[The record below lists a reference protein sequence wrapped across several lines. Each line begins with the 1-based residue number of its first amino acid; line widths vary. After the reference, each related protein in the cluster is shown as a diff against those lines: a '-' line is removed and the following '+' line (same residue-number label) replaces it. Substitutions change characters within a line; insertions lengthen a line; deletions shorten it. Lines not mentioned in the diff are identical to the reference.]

1 MVETN
6 YKQLRMIWMK
16 LEAFLN
22 KQQKIHVSCQTW
34 KSLKSFLEH
43 NYMKSSFDFVYDLP
57 HEFILTIKRYN
68 LSSYEYVNIKYQQI
82 ELKWA
87 SIYPAWIEFK
97 LAIQKAGCFTS
108 GKHEYLNVLSNFE
121 LCQNNHEIRD
131 RDAWRHSKARAWH
144 INRTGPCTFL
154 RHIMMGKN
162 EPRGEKHN
170 GASCFIEALK
180 KYNIR

>member
-1 MVETN
+1 MTCKVLIVEIYEQVWTYSMAKMN
-6 YKQLRMIWMK
+6 YKQLRMIRMK

-68 LSSYEYVNIKYQQI
+68 LSSYEYVNFKYQQI

-87 SIYPAWIEFK
+87 SIYPAWIGFK
-97 LAIQKAGCFTS
+97 LARQKQAILHQENMNIWTCLVT
-108 GKHEYLNVLSNFE
+108 LNYAKTITKYVTVT
-121 LCQNNHEIRD
+121 RD
-131 RDAWRHSKARAWH
+131 VIAR
-144 INRTGPCTFL
+144 RGPGT
-154 RHIMMGKN
+154 
-162 EPRGEKHN
+162 
-170 GASCFIEALK
+170 
-180 KYNIR
+180 

>member
-1 MVETN
+1 ME
-6 YKQLRMIWMK
+6 

-22 KQQKIHVSCQTW
+22 KQQKFTSVA
-34 KSLKSFLEH
+34 KREKGLKSFLEH
-43 NYMKSSFDFVYDLP
+43 NYMKSSFDFAYDLP

-68 LSSYEYVNIKYQQI
+68 LSSYEYVNFKYQQI
-82 ELKWA
+82 EWKWA
-87 SIYPAWIEFK
+87 SIYPAWIGFK
-97 LAIQKAGCFTS
+97 LARQKAGYFTS

-154 RHIMMGKN
+154 RHIMNWGRTSR
-162 EPRGEKHN
+162 EARGTTAPH
-170 GASCFIEALK
+170 AS
-180 KYNIR
+180 